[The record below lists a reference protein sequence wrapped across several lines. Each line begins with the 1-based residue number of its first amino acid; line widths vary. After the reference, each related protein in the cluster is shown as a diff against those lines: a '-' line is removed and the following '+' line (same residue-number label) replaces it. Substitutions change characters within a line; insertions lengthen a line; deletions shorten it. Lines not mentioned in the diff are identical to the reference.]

1 MKKFQFKYEKILQL
15 RYDKEDE
22 IRNKLGN
29 INKKIIDEEE
39 RLKELIRSQ
48 EEFLE
53 SISLEM
59 EKGTT
64 VGALKNIE
72 HNKSYLKNAIDKCKK
87 RLKLLFDE
95 RVKIQKDLIEANKER
110 KVMEKLKEKELDN
123 YKAMEQVEENK
134 LVDQIVT
141 YQSTRNRG
149 DS

>member
-29 INKKIIDEEE
+29 LNKKIIDEEE
-39 RLKELIRSQ
+39 RLKDLIRSQ
-48 EEFLE
+48 EAFLE
-53 SISLEM
+53 SVSQEM

-64 VGALKNIE
+64 VGAMKSIE
-72 HNKSYLKNAIDKCKK
+72 HNKSYLKNSIDKSKK
-87 RLKLLFDE
+87 TLKLLFDE
-95 RVKIQKDLIEANKER
+95 RVKIQKALIEANKER
-110 KVMEKLKEKELDN
+110 KVMEKLKEKEIEN
-123 YKAMEQVEENK
+123 YKAMEQIEENK

-141 YQSTRNRG
+141 YQSTRKRG